1 MQEERNKQ
9 FGLTYK
15 GRQCRN
21 NQVHATIIKL
31 LFLCLIICLTK
42 DLSSQGQ
49 SVTSIGD
56 LQLTNGAILKDCKL
70 SYRIFGK
77 LSDKKDNV
85 VLLPTWFNGD
95 LRGWIPFLG
104 NENYVDTTVFAAIAI
119 DAFGAG
125 QSSSPVANGIINEQF
140 PDVSIRDMVNA
151 QYTLLKKHLG
161 IDRLHAALGVS
172 MGGMQVFEWGVAYPD
187 YMEKLVSIEGTPKL
201 ASYDMA
207 VWTTLVDLL
216 SSAKKYGIPKDSV
229 ALQYARLIILLA
241 TTPEAANDVSP
252 ENLDKTLRNS
262 AKGLLSI
269 PFENALLQLKAMIA
283 HNVSTSFNNKMDEV
297 FRIFK
302 AKLLVVASPDDHAV
316 TMGQALEFAKAV
328 SGETL
333 IINSRCGHQVFYCEK
348 EKIGAVV
355 RKFLAQ

>member
-1 MQEERNKQ
+1 MLR
-9 FGLTYK
+9 FY
-15 GRQCRN
+15 
-21 NQVHATIIKL
+21 
-31 LFLCLIICLTK
+31 IICLFSFLCTGAT
-42 DLSSQGQ
+42 SQTT
-49 SVTSIGD
+49 SVIAIGD

-95 LRGWIPFLG
+95 TGGWIPFLG
-104 NENYVDTTVFAAIAI
+104 KENYVDTTVFAAIAI

-172 MGGMQVFEWGVAYPD
+172 MGGMQVFEWGVAFPD
-187 YMEKLVSIEGTPKL
+187 YMGKLVSIEGTPKL
-201 ASYDMA
+201 ASYDLA
-207 VWTTLVDLL
+207 VWATLIDLL
-216 SSAKKYGIPKDSV
+216 SSTKKYGIPKDSV

-241 TTPEAANDVSP
+241 TTPEASNDVSP

-269 PFENALLQLKAMIA
+269 PFENALLQLKAMIG
-283 HNVSTSFNNKMDEV
+283 HNVAKPYSNKMDEV
-297 FRIFK
+297 YKIFK

-348 EKIGAVV
+348 EKIGVAV